1 MVVLGIRCSH
11 TDITYAAVSGTKTA
25 PDLLATET
33 VSFPK
38 GYPRPQLLKWVLQE
52 TDTMI
57 RKHSIEGVVVKVY
70 EGRKKGND
78 YELRVEAEGAVAIA
92 AADNGIRAFWKKR
105 KNTMA
110 KDLGQKGRA
119 RYIEMLDTS
128 SMPDFPSLSDKKQD
142 ATISAWSSL

>member
-1 MVVLGIRCSH
+1 
-11 TDITYAAVSGTKTA
+11 
-25 PDLLATET
+25 
-33 VSFPK
+33 
-38 GYPRPQLLKWVLQE
+38 
-52 TDTMI
+52 MI